1 MTDLPTTAEE
11 MGNLAQQG
19 AIALVG
25 AMATGV
31 FQAARAGIGRLFGR
45 IGPNQQARIE
55 DQLDEEERLVIAA
68 DSESDQAR
76 EALASGWELRLKQ
89 LLKDLP
95 EVEPELRDLISQLQA
110 ALPKAQQQWVQSNI
124 ATGHGTVLAAQGG
137 DVIYYQT
144 PGKQAPPAP
153 DDV

>member
-11 MGNLAQQG
+11 LGNLAQQG

-31 FQAARAGIGRLFGR
+31 FQAARTGIGRVFGR
-45 IGPNQQARIE
+45 LEPNRQARIE
-55 DQLDEEERLVIAA
+55 EQLDEEERLVIAA
-68 DSESDQAR
+68 EGGRDQAR

-95 EVEPELRDLISQLQA
+95 EVEPELRDLISRLQA
-110 ALPKAQQQWVQSNI
+110 ALPKAQQQWVQTNVAS
-124 ATGHGTVLAAQGG
+124 GHGTVLAAQGG
-137 DVIYYQT
+137 DVIYHQT
-144 PGKQAPPAP
+144 TGKQAPPAS
-153 DDV
+153 DDL